1 MMAQLPHFVA
11 LSMYDSMLIY
21 FVVLVARLLTRRDW
35 ATIAVPLLGLGSLTV
50 VFLVM
55 DGPLVLMFGIPLVVI
70 CASLLLVVVRVGL
83 LATMV
88 FLVVGRL
95 FSWVPVTFD
104 MSKFYAPQALFGV
117 LLLIAIAFYGFRYS
131 LAGQPVLRNVL
142 GGAAEAG
149 GAGKIR

>member
-1 MMAQLPHFVA
+1 
-11 LSMYDSMLIY
+11 
-21 FVVLVARLLTRRDW
+21 
-35 ATIAVPLLGLGSLTV
+35 LGLGSLTV
-50 VFLVM
+50 VFFLK
-55 DGPLVLMFGIPLVVI
+55 DGPIALVAGIPLVVL

-88 FLVVGRL
+88 FMFVGRL
-95 FSWVPVTFD
+95 FFLVPMTFD

-142 GGAAEAG
+142 GRAAEAG
-149 GAGKIR
+149 GGSKIR